1 MSQPVTKY
9 FSESTKA
16 DRGRLNLPM
25 DCDRKEEEELKTYFG
40 GSKRKNMPVSSSSA
54 AASIS
59 VPDLHKYKSLVI
71 PADRKVVEANSLKPL
86 ISNFKLTEVECFVR
100 TADNCT
106 HKMTGYLSPNG
117 TFFYLNKKGEMMSN
131 LSSFELL
138 WHMDVDL
145 DVPFI
150 GVIQKAINKK
160 QYNFALNCIF
170 MAGNTHQSLG
180 DMIRSST
187 SPASAISA
195 MSTTTT
201 ESVSPYVPISPR
213 TSPYGFDSP
222 PRSSPRQP
230 ASPPNIKLERAAKI
244 AEARH
249 EYDYEVPGFTIIP
262 PKIWFNNQ
270 LVPKITIPT
279 RM

>member
-9 FSESTKA
+9 FSEQAKA

-54 AASIS
+54 VASIS
-59 VPDLHKYKSLVI
+59 VPDLHRYKSLVI

-86 ISNFKLTEVECFVR
+86 ISNYKLTEVECFVKIS
-100 TADNCT
+100 NKCT

-131 LSSFELL
+131 LCSFELL
-138 WHMDVDL
+138 WHIDVDM

-150 GVIQKAINKK
+150 GIIQREINKNH
-160 QYNFALNCIF
+160 YNFALNCIF
-170 MAGNTHQSLG
+170 IAGNNHQSLG
-180 DMIRSST
+180 DMIRAST
-187 SPASAISA
+187 SPASTISA

-201 ESVSPYVPISPR
+201 ESTSPYIPISPR

-244 AEARH
+244 AEAR
-249 EYDYEVPGFTIIP
+249 YEVPGFTIVP
-262 PKIWFNNQ
+262 RKIWFNNK
-270 LVPKITIPT
+270 LVPEITIPT